1 MARKRETTTGI
12 PKAKP
17 KTAASGTAAREFR
30 SRAER
35 EAEIQKWLLR
45 GTIAVVA
52 AVVIIVVIALV
63 KNLIIDPNQVVA
75 TVNGQ
80 NITVSQF
87 QKRVRLEREF
97 DNEQL
102 NSFYNLYAS
111 VGYSQDQI
119 QQAMTQQD
127 PYKTMYNEMVNPDQ
141 MGLRVIGEL
150 TDDAIIRSK
159 AKELNISV
167 SDGDVQKEIDSFI
180 GVDRTQITKLEATP
194 EATSEATQQ
203 PTATP
208 TLTPTPYVSPTPS
221 PTPTI
226 TPTPAVQTTATSTP
240 IPVPTSIPT
249 ATKTVDELN
258 AQFADTQDTFFRTL
272 RHDTGL
278 SDGDIRDYFEMRAIR
293 KAVEDGVTTDVAQ
306 KTMFVNARHILVST
320 EDEANDVLDAL
331 KAGESFADLA
341 KATSKDTGS
350 GANGGELGWAPAFQY
365 VKPFADAVRDA
376 PIGELIGP
384 VKSDFGY
391 HIIQIRARE
400 DREVTDSQLQNAKD
414 SAFNTWL
421 ANQKSAPD
429 FKSETF
435 SIWTN
440 FVPTEPPFQ
449 ISVAQ

>member
-1 MARKRETTTGI
+1 
-12 PKAKP
+12 
-17 KTAASGTAAREFR
+17 
-30 SRAER
+30 
-35 EAEIQKWLLR
+35 
-45 GTIAVVA
+45 
-52 AVVIIVVIALV
+52 
-63 KNLIIDPNQVVA
+63 
-75 TVNGQ
+75 
-80 NITVSQF
+80 
-87 QKRVRLEREF
+87 
-97 DNEQL
+97 
-102 NSFYNLYAS
+102 
-111 VGYSQDQI
+111 
-119 QQAMTQQD
+119 
-127 PYKTMYNEMVNPDQ
+127 
-141 MGLRVIGEL
+141 
-150 TDDAIIRSK
+150 
-159 AKELNISV
+159 
-167 SDGDVQKEIDSFI
+167 
-180 GVDRTQITKLEATP
+180 
-194 EATSEATQQ
+194 
-203 PTATP
+203 
-208 TLTPTPYVSPTPS
+208 
-221 PTPTI
+221 
-226 TPTPAVQTTATSTP
+226 
-240 IPVPTSIPT
+240 
-249 ATKTVDELN
+249 
-258 AQFADTQDTFFRTL
+258 
-272 RHDTGL
+272 L